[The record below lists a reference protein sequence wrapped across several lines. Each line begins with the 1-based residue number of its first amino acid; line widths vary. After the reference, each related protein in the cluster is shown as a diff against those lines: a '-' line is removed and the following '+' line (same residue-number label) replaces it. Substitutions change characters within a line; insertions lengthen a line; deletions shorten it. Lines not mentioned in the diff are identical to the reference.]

1 MKGIVTFYSNYRGY
15 GFISGSDKNEYFV
28 HVSQLNT
35 DDLKSLEK
43 GQEVSFTPLKSIRGF
58 KAGDVVVTTVDDS
71 LKTIDRQ
78 FTLKK
83 NPFTPQ
89 SPIINARK
97 FAGRREQI
105 LNAIDALFNN
115 KNILI
120 LGPRGI
126 GKSSLTYQLMYL
138 TKGNTELIDK
148 LGVSLGGFKFNN
160 LTGDHRCVPG
170 NNLVDI
176 CNGLISTFCDS
187 IGIDNN
193 ESKRKTICGI
203 DIKIFKF
210 VTEKEDEHKK
220 ISPSDVSLA
229 FVSKIE
235 ELVKLKGDVDK
246 NVTFAIDEIDV
257 IDQDIDIAPFLKSTS
272 EKFQLDK
279 KLNASFIVSGVTG
292 TITNLISQHQ
302 SVSRLFENLSI
313 PKMQHHELEEIID
326 SSLEGTGV
334 DISAESKAKIITLSN
349 FFPQPVHLL
358 GYHAFKIDT
367 DNSISIDDV
376 IEAESVIVSDI
387 KKQDF
392 ESRFDRIA
400 PGGMTE
406 IIRVFAQA
414 PQETVNIPY
423 LKANLRHMD
432 EDKIIGT
439 IGRLQE
445 QGIIEKQHRFIYRFH
460 DPLFKVYL
468 RWLFGIGVI

>member
-1 MKGIVTFYSNYRGY
+1 MKGTVTFYSDYRGY

-35 DDLKSLEK
+35 DDQKNLEK
-43 GQEVSFTPLKSIRGF
+43 GQEVNFTPLKTSRGF
-58 KAGDVVVTTVDDS
+58 RAGDVVVITNDEN
-71 LKTIDRQ
+71 LKPTERP

-89 SPIINARK
+89 SPIVNAKK
-97 FAGRREQI
+97 FAGRREPI
-105 LNAIDALFNN
+105 LNAIDSLFNN
-115 KNILI
+115 KNLLI

-126 GKSSLTYQLMYL
+126 GKSSLAYQLMYL
-138 TKGNTELIDK
+138 TKGNTELLEK
-148 LGVSLGGFKFNN
+148 LGVSLGDFKFNN

-170 NNLVDI
+170 NTLVDI
-176 CNGLISTFCDS
+176 CNGLLSTFCASLGLDQ
-187 IGIDNN
+187 
-193 ESKRKTICGI
+193 EETKKKTICAI
-203 DIKIFKF
+203 DTKLFKITNE
-210 VTEKEDEHKK
+210 TETKK
-220 ISPSDVSLA
+220 ISPTDISLA

-235 ELVKLKGDVDK
+235 ELIKTNNISGIDITL
-246 NVTFAIDEIDV
+246 AIDEIDV
-257 IDQDIDIAPFLKSTS
+257 IDQDIDISPFLKATS
-272 EKFQLDK
+272 EKFQLDG
-279 KLNASFIVSGVTG
+279 NVNVSFLVSGVTG
-292 TITNLISQHQ
+292 TITNLISQHP
-302 SVSRLFENLSI
+302 SVSRLFENLSL

-326 SSLEGTGV
+326 NALDGTGV
-334 DISAESKAKIITLSN
+334 DITTDSKEKIITLSN

-358 GYHAFKIDT
+358 GYHSFRIDI
-367 DNSISIDDV
+367 DKCISMQDV
-376 IEAESVIVSDI
+376 IDAEALIVSDI

-468 RWLFGIGVI
+468 RWLFGIEGI